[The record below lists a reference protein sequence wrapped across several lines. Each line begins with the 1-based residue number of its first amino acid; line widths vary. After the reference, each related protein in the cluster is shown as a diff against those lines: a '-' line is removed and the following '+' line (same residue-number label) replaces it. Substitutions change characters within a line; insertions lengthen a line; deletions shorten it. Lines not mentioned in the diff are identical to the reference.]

1 MALIP
6 FIFILLLIPTY
17 CYKIGFIYNDGSA
30 SESQQFEI
38 FSKYIAKKDNT
49 IVINDFKYDGA
60 IDKFITIIG
69 EIIKDNKADVIFTNC
84 TDEILRMDMEPIVN
98 NSKLLW
104 CTNSYNYGVCN
115 HNIVSGNSIVSPLK
129 ESILF
134 L

>member
-1 MALIP
+1 MALIHL
-6 FIFILLLIPTY
+6 IFLFLIIPAC
-17 CYKIGFIYNDGSA
+17 CYKIGYIYNSGSTK
-30 SESQQFEI
+30 ESQQFEL
-38 FSKYIAKKDNT
+38 FSKYVASKDST
-49 IVINDFKYDGA
+49 IIVNDFKYDGA
-60 IDKFITIIG
+60 IEHFIATVS
-69 EIIKDNKADVIFTNC
+69 EIIEDNKADVIFTNC
-84 TDEILRMDMEPIVN
+84 TDEILHMDMELIVN